1 MSIDLQII
9 KKFNN
14 DIILI
19 LKKDTVEN
27 RFTAKLKNNV
37 YSFHSFN
44 FTNNID
50 NNESLVFLK
59 ENGIIEQI
67 DVKFVEKHKGVNNDT
82 LNDIYLFHFKLTSE
96 VLLELL

>member
-37 YSFHSFN
+37 YLFHSFS

-67 DVKFVEKHKGVNNDT
+67 DVKFVEKHKGLNNGT